1 MNEPEKVLHSPLG
14 KETVYA
20 NQYDPSLLYPIERDI
35 NWQAR
40 GVDRSTLP
48 FFGEDIWNSYEISWL
63 NTNGKP
69 IVALAQFHIP
79 ATSTHIIESK
89 SFKLYLNSYNLSR
102 FDSAD
107 EVSAQ
112 MAKDLSEAAGG
123 TVKVVLTSPQDA
135 VQIESFD
142 GRCIDDL
149 DITVAHYEP
158 APELLSSQGENVTE
172 TLISHLLKS
181 NCPVTGQ
188 PDWAS
193 VQISYSGPKIDE
205 EGLLGYLISYR
216 EHGDFH
222 EQCVETIFMDILE
235 RCQPEE
241 LTVYARYVRRGGLD
255 INPYRST
262 LDTLPKNPRLSRQ

>member
-63 NTNGKP
+63 NAKGKP

-79 ATSTHIIESK
+79 ATSTHIVESK

-107 EVSAQ
+107 EVAAQ
-112 MAKDLSEAAGG
+112 MAKDLSDAAGG
-123 TVKVVLTSPQDA
+123 QVRVTLTSPQDA

-172 TLISHLLKS
+172 TLVSHLLKS

-235 RCQPEE
+235 RCQPKE

>member
-63 NTNGKP
+63 NAKGKP

-79 ATSTHIIESK
+79 ATSTHIVESK

-107 EVSAQ
+107 EVAAQ
-112 MAKDLSEAAGG
+112 MAKDLSDAAGG
-123 TVKVVLTSPQDA
+123 QVRVTLTSPQDA

-193 VQISYSGPKIDE
+193 VQISYRGPKIDE

>member
-40 GVDRSTLP
+40 GVDRSSLP

-63 NTNGKP
+63 NAKGKP

-79 ATSTHIIESK
+79 ATSTHIVESK

-107 EVSAQ
+107 EVAAQ
-112 MAKDLSEAAGG
+112 MAKDLSDAAGG
-123 TVKVVLTSPQDA
+123 QVRVTLTSPQDA